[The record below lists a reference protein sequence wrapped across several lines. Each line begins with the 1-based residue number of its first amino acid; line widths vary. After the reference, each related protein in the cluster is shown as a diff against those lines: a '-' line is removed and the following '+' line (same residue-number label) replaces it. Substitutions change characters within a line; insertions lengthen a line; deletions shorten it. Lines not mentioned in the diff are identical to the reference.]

1 MLAKAGEGDRAIK
14 VKMVSWVIDQFF
26 VLSDF
31 FFLVAFFF
39 YINSPSTCS
48 LENGKLGK
56 PTEDETKILTFGCLF
71 CGYIYIY
78 INVSTLIML
87 HNLNPSH

>member
-26 VLSDF
+26 VLSGC
-31 FFLVAFFF
+31 FLLLF
-39 YINSPSTCS
+39 INSPSTCS
-48 LENGKLGK
+48 LENGKLEK

-78 INVSTLIML
+78 INVSTLIHYVAQSQYL
-87 HNLNPSH
+87 SH